1 MIHLAARLTL
11 IAAFG
16 AGLAGLFYALDALSP
31 WGWALLVLY
40 VFLRLVR
47 RRPERLWACG
57 SSRWAEV
64 DTDLRPAGMVVKER

>member
-16 AGLAGLFYALDALSP
+16 AGLAGFVYALDALSP

-40 VFLRLVR
+40 VLRRLVR
-47 RRPERLWACG
+47 RRPVRLTAGG
-57 SSRWAEV
+57 SSRWADV
-64 DTDLRPAGMVVKER
+64 DADLRPTGMVVRER